1 MRPALAKALV
11 TSTAVIGLAAATLTG
26 ASTSF
31 AASPPAAH
39 PAVATQDSSVLAVNN
54 LGLNTARAKNWQ
66 CWLRTLG
73 QNPGTIDGQL
83 GSNSWK
89 AAQREFGF
97 TGSDVDGIVGPKT
110 IKGLQNHLN
119 YWGGYHLAVDGQA
132 GSATRAAFWEF
143 NGTGC

>member
-1 MRPALAKALV
+1 MRPALTKALV
-11 TSTAVIGLAAATLTG
+11 TATAIVGLAAATLTG

-31 AASPPAAH
+31 AASAPATH

-54 LGLNTARAKNWQ
+54 LGLNTDRAENWQ
-66 CWLRTLG
+66 CWLWSRG

-83 GSNSWK
+83 GPNSWK

-110 IKGLQNHLN
+110 IKGLQKHLN
-119 YWGGYHLAVDGQA
+119 YWGGYNLAVDGQA
-132 GSATRAAFWEF
+132 GPATRAAFWDF
-143 NGTGC
+143 NAYGC